1 MLTFLIMA
9 GGKGERFF
17 PLSTKERPKQLLKV
31 FSDKS
36 LIELTYERILPMV
49 DSAKQIF
56 VSTNELQVKALKE
69 ELKDIPEENIIIEP
83 AFRDTASAIAY
94 GSYIISK
101 YYDNPTI
108 CVLASDHLISDGDN
122 FRNTIKIATDCALNG
137 NIVTLGIKP
146 TYPEV
151 GYGYIEVK
159 ETKINTPV
167 EVLAFK
173 EKPSYETAQ
182 KYYESGNYL
191 WNSGMFIF
199 NYNVIKNAFSLYSPK
214 HLEVLSK
221 MNISKNEGIKTAKD
235 ISSIFEEFPKI
246 SIDYAIMEHAK
257 NLYCIPSN
265 FDWSDVGSYK
275 AFDDLF
281 SHDLDGN
288 VIRNAKTMLID
299 SRNNIIICDG
309 ITQKINLIG
318 ICDKIIV
325 STKNNLLICNKDRM
339 QEIKKLLM

>member
-1 MLTFLIMA
+1 
-9 GGKGERFF
+9 
-17 PLSTKERPKQLLKV
+17 
-31 FSDKS
+31 
-36 LIELTYERILPMV
+36 MV

-83 AFRDTASAIAY
+83 CFRDTASAIAY
-94 GSYIISK
+94 GSFIISK

-108 CVLASDHLISDGDN
+108 CVLASDHLISDCDN
-122 FRNTIKIATDCALNG
+122 FRNTVKVASECALNG

-146 TYPEV
+146 TYPET

-159 ETKINTPV
+159 EAKVNTPV
-167 EVLAFK
+167 KVEAFK
-173 EKPSYETAQ
+173 EKPDYDIANEYF
-182 KYYESGNYL
+182 KSGNYL

-199 NYNVIKNAFSLYSPK
+199 SFDVIREAFSKYSPK

-221 MNISKNEGIKTAKD
+221 MNIKKNKGISTANEV
-235 ISSIFEEFPKI
+235 SSVFNEFPKI
-246 SIDYAIMEHAK
+246 SIDYAIMEHAS

-281 SHDLDGN
+281 PHDENGN
-288 VIRNAKTMLID
+288 VIRNACTTLID
-299 SRNNIIICDG
+299 SKNNIIICDET
-309 ITQKINLIG
+309 TQKINLIG

-325 STKNNLLICNKDRM
+325 STKKNLLICEKDRM
-339 QEIKKLLM
+339 QEIKKLLN

>member
-146 TYPEV
+146 TDPEV

-173 EKPSYETAQ
+173 EKPSYEIAQ

-199 NYNVIKNAFSLYSPK
+199 NYNIIKNAFSLYSPNFK
-214 HLEVLSK
+214 
-221 MNISKNEGIKTAKD
+221 
-235 ISSIFEEFPKI
+235 
-246 SIDYAIMEHAK
+246 
-257 NLYCIPSN
+257 LYYYI
-265 FDWSDVGSYK
+265 
-275 AFDDLF
+275 
-281 SHDLDGN
+281 
-288 VIRNAKTMLID
+288 ILI
-299 SRNNIIICDG
+299 
-309 ITQKINLIG
+309 
-318 ICDKIIV
+318 
-325 STKNNLLICNKDRM
+325 LL
-339 QEIKKLLM
+339 